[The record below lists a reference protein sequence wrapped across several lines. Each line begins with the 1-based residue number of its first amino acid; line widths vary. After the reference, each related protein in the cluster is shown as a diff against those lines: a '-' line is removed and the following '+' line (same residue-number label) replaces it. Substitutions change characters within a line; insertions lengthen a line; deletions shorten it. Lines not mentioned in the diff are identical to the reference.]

1 MSLVLLPN
9 ILVNTLVLASMYI
22 LASLGF
28 AFVFNMLGTM
38 NLAHGTL
45 YMIAAYICYYLSEK
59 LGMSNWL
66 AMLCSTV
73 ILIVLGI
80 ALERIAFRPFYDNF
94 NRVIM
99 ISVALMTIMQTTSIL
114 ISGAKTQKI
123 PSYAEGTTNLGVV
136 TVSNEKLVTFMIG
149 LLLLVITLYI
159 VNRTKLGMQMEAV
172 AQDRTGASL
181 QGIPINKVSSFVFA
195 LGCALAAISGCL
207 MGAYQQLTP
216 FMGDNMQTRILMLVM
231 LAGAGS
237 MNGIIITG
245 TIMAFLDSLFP
256 VLFQSYTA
264 SAMSVSLIIVLLLIR
279 PKGFF
284 GHEMA

>member
-28 AFVFNMLGTM
+28 AFIFNMLGAM

-45 YMIAAYICYYLSEK
+45 YMISAYVCYYLCAK

-66 AMLCSTV
+66 AMLCSALALV
-73 ILIVLGI
+73 ALGL
-80 ALERIAFRPFYDNF
+80 ALERFCFRPFYDDF
-94 NRVIM
+94 NRIIM
-99 ISVALMTIMQTTSIL
+99 ISVALMTIMQTSSVL
-114 ISGAKTQKI
+114 ISGSKNQKI
-123 PSYAEGTTNLGVV
+123 PSFAEGTSELGFL
-136 TVSNEKLVTFMIG
+136 TISNEKIVTFSIG
-149 LLLLVITLYI
+149 LFLLLVTLYV

-172 AQDRTGASL
+172 AQDRVGAAL
-181 QGIPINKVSSFVFA
+181 QGIDINRVSSIVFA
-195 LGCALAAISGCL
+195 FGCALAAVSGCL
-207 MGAYQQLTP
+207 MGAYQQITP
-216 FMGDNMQTRILMLVM
+216 FMGDGMQTRILMLVM

-245 TIMAFLDSLFP
+245 TIMALVDSFFP
-256 VLFQSYTA
+256 VVLQSYA
-264 SAMSVSLIIVLLLIR
+264 AGAASVSLIIVLLLIR

-284 GHEMA
+284 GHEM